1 MKNKIFT
8 NTDENKFA
16 REVLPKQSGLFL
28 VKGSIKL
35 DDTHRSPSNE
45 TFLVIL
51 TAGESWEHS
60 LVICS
65 QGAFFDDVKVWDIED
80 GAITEDKLASQSVTT
95 AKIKDGAVTK
105 EKLAP
110 GVIDGGGGIIMI
122 DAPISGIVRQPEE
135 LLEDVF
141 GDPFDNSRVLT
152 HNILFRFKLRLS
164 TDELGDD
171 LGIGIPIS
179 NYLPPKTAANPS
191 NSFGFF
197 YVLFRGITSYTP
209 LTLNAGQ
216 SILKVGFT
224 KMGGR
229 LVIRTDTARL
239 GYGGILNLLA
249 DNQDGTSL
257 VHFKEELEVGKAYPL
272 SVLGTIAGTPP
283 FISTGKE
290 LYRLVPHITE
300 AQAEALANAVNEKF
314 GPTTPVTP
322 ENLQAVYA
330 ISSGAGNKTM
340 VGDKIE
346 TFGIAR
352 FNDVNY
358 ILA

>member
-1 MKNKIFT
+1 MKNKIFL

-35 DDTHRSPSNE
+35 DDTHLSLPTE
-45 TFLVIL
+45 TFPVIL
-51 TAGESWEHS
+51 TAGLDWLHS

-65 QGAFFDDVKVWDIED
+65 QGAFFDDEKVWDIED
-80 GAITEDKLASQSVTT
+80 GS
-95 AKIKDGAVTK
+95 VTK

-110 GVIDGGGGIIMI
+110 GVIDDANNVIAI
-122 DAPISGIVRQPEE
+122 DVPISGIVKQPVE
-135 LLEDVF
+135 LYEGIF

-152 HNILFRFKLRLS
+152 HNILFRFKLRLNS
-164 TDELGDD
+164 DELGDD

-179 NYLPPKTAANPS
+179 NYLPPKTAANPN
-191 NSFGFF
+191 NSMGCF

-216 SILKVGFT
+216 SILKVNFT
-224 KMGGR
+224 KIGGT
-229 LVIRTDTARL
+229 VAVRTDAARL
-239 GYGGILNLLA
+239 GYRGILNLLA

-290 LYRLVPHITE
+290 LYRLVSHITE

-352 FNDVNY
+352 FGDVNY